1 MLALALLALPSAAL
15 PTAPTRRRP
24 LSTRFAVVAHGFPSF
39 LPKQVQQIKDPFAR
53 NFALRIQRLP
63 VPVNFSE
70 NPIMSSCVKPMMQN
84 KANPIVLLHGFD
96 SSCLEWRYA
105 YPLIEEAG
113 FETWAIDILGW
124 GFSDLENL
132 PLCDVASKRHHFY
145 QFWKS
150 YISRP
155 MILVGPSL
163 GSAVAIDFAAYH
175 PEAVEKLVLIDSS
188 VYAEGT
194 GQLATLPRVAAYAGV
209 YLLRSIPL
217 RLCATYL
224 TFSDVSFSTSLDLAS
239 VARLHCL
246 LPWWEDATVNFMA
259 SGGYNVASLIKEVKH
274 KTLIIWGE
282 NDRIISNKL
291 AVRLHSELPNAIL
304 RQIPNCGHL
313 PHLERPGSAVKLI
326 LEFVQRETNM
336 VNHCVSHI

>member
-1 MLALALLALPSAAL
+1 MLSLPLPSVAV
-15 PTAPTRRRP
+15 PTRTRRSP
-24 LSTRFAVVAHGFPSF
+24 FPTRFVVVAHGFPSF

-70 NPIMSSCVKPMMQN
+70 NPIMSSCVKPVMQN
-84 KANPIVLLHGFD
+84 KANPIVLLHSFD

-113 FETWAIDILGW
+113 FEAWAIDILGW

-132 PLCDVASKRHHFY
+132 PICDVASKRHHFY

-150 YISRP
+150 YIRRP

-163 GSAVAIDFAAYH
+163 GSAVAIDFAANH
-175 PEAVEKLVLIDSS
+175 PEAVERLVLIGSC

-194 GQLATLPRVAAYAGV
+194 GLLATLPRVAAYAGV
-209 YLLRSIPL
+209 YLLKSIPS
-217 RLCATYL
+217 RLYRTYL
-224 TFSDVSFSTSLDLAS
+224 TFSDVSLSTSLDLAS
-239 VARLHCL
+239 VDRLHCL
-246 LPWWEDATVNFMA
+246 LPWWEDATVDFIA
-259 SGGYNVASLIKEVKH
+259 SGGYNVASLIKEIKQ

-291 AVRLHSELPNAIL
+291 AVRLHSELPDAIL

-326 LEFVQRETNM
+326 LEFVERETNI